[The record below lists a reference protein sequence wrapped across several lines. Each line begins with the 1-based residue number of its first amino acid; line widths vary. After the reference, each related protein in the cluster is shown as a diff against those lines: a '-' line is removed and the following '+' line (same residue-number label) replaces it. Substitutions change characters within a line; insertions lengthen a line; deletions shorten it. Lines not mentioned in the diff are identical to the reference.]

1 MHVNLFKFLL
11 GTIKNSP
18 DKRLDMLVDFSLAAP
33 SALDPEQLT
42 DALVLLR
49 RFGWDA
55 RKAARYVNDAI
66 LKGFDDAMLEKG
78 DDPFGPDIPPGP
90 SS

>member
-1 MHVNLFKFLL
+1 MIPTWFRFFCRQSKVK
-11 GTIKNSP
+11 T

-42 DALVLLR
+42 DAIAQLR

-55 RKAARYVNDAI
+55 KKAARHVNNAQLMD
-66 LKGFDDAMLEKG
+66 FDDAMLEKG
-78 DDPFGPDIPPGP
+78 DNPFGADLPPGP
-90 SS
+90 SC